1 MITSSILPYKCLVWG
16 KRVTRRAALITLV
29 FLFPLFNDLR
39 PAGAGE
45 MLAEILEG
53 IKNNYAYLEG
63 LTVSYERDVVTQSM
77 AMLDEGIKSDL
88 AEGLIHFKPPQFLR
102 IEQQKPRAER
112 VVSDGETL
120 WWYIPENKEVYRY
133 PAGKLG
139 QELKLLS
146 DIFKGLKDV
155 VDGFVVE
162 ITASKTEGR
171 RDLKLT
177 PNPAWP
183 EIDFIHLSVSERDH
197 TIRVVKLHNYL
208 GGFTRFV
215 LGDIRAEDGFQEDFF
230 TFKVPEG
237 VRVIQE

>member
-1 MITSSILPYKCLVWG
+1 MISSIVFEKYDPRG
-16 KRVTRRAALITLV
+16 KRFSRWLILFSTA
-29 FLFPLFNDLR
+29 FLFFLLNGPR

-45 MLAEILEG
+45 TLTDVLEG
-53 IKNNYAYLEG
+53 IKNNYASLEG
-63 LTVSYERDVVTQSM
+63 LTVPYERDVVTQSM

-88 AEGLIHFKPPQFLR
+88 AEGFIHFKPPQFLR

-162 ITASKTEGR
+162 LTASKTEGR

-197 TIRVVKLHNYL
+197 TIRVVRLHNYL

-237 VRVIQE
+237 VRVVQE